1 MNVVLVPE
9 PRSPALRQSA
19 VASTPNGE
27 QGERNV
33 IQAGTLI
40 PAAALERIHTGLR
53 FSAAVQVINGFD
65 GDGGVIVD
73 RRIRDG
79 INDERLA
86 PLGGGA
92 SERRDR

>member
-1 MNVVLVPE
+1 VSERDE
-9 PRSPALRQSA
+9 PK
-19 VASTPNGE
+19 
-27 QGERNV
+27 V

-53 FSAAVQVINGFD
+53 FSAEVQVINGFD
-65 GDGGVIVD
+65 GDGGVIIG
-73 RRIRDG
+73 RRTRDG

>member
-1 MNVVLVPE
+1 VSERDE
-9 PRSPALRQSA
+9 PK
-19 VASTPNGE
+19 
-27 QGERNV
+27 V

-53 FSAAVQVINGFD
+53 FSAEVQVINGFD
-65 GDGGVIVD
+65 GDGDGGVIIG
-73 RRIRDG
+73 RRTRDG

>member
-1 MNVVLVPE
+1 MN
-9 PRSPALRQSA
+9 RS
-19 VASTPNGE
+19 
-27 QGERNV
+27 V

-40 PAAALERIHTGLR
+40 PAAALERIQTDLR
-53 FSAAVQVINGFD
+53 FSAEVQVID

-73 RRIRDG
+73 RRMWDG